1 MLQLTTGLIENAFTS
16 TIDMTPTCIIPI
28 KLLSIPNRPCATLGV
43 KISNGDTVTVGI
55 EIKGFYMKG
64 TTKIEYVSDLFYV
77 DAGNMF
83 SRQYYV
89 QYDAFEFQ
97 FISSSQAVEV
107 SAWGINSVGQSTSS
121 YSVKPVEV
129 DDIVVSVGA
138 VSSTGGIGSTEP
150 IGADSLARAQEAMSA
165 QEVTGV
171 MGAEGE
177 PESEGESEDQGEL
190 ENVREPEAEGEPE
203 IKREEP
209 GSEGEPEIKWEPGSE
224 GEPEIQGEPEAEG
237 VFEAQGE
244 SEVEGELEAKGESGA
259 KGELGAQGVVGATGP
274 TGIGVPR
281 MALRSSQMVY
291 VSQGG
296 DDISGDGTIINPY
309 ATIPKAM
316 ASIVDASP
324 TKRYSMILGPGNYN
338 ESFSL
343 KANVIVIGVDPILV
357 RIGTERSS
365 IDIDDPTWS
374 VSGDNRSGF
383 KKVTLAASTLAVD
396 FKAQSSFKNMVH
408 FDNVQR
414 DNI

>member
-28 KLLSIPNRPCATLGV
+28 KLFSIPNRPCATLGV

-64 TTKIEYVSDLFYV
+64 TTKIEYVSDLLYV

-150 IGADSLARAQEAMSA
+150 TGADSLARAQEAMSA
-165 QEVTGV
+165 QEVTRV

-177 PESEGESEDQGEL
+177 PEAEREPESVGESEAQEEL
-190 ENVREPEAEGEPE
+190 ENEREPEAEGEPE
-203 IKREEP
+203 IKR
-209 GSEGEPEIKWEPGSE
+209 EPGSE

-244 SEVEGELEAKGESGA
+244 SEVEGELEAKGESGV

-274 TGIGVPR
+274 TGIRVPR
-281 MALRSSQMVY
+281 IALRSPQMVY

-296 DDISGDGTIINPY
+296 NDISGDGTIINPY

-396 FKAQSSFKNMVH
+396 FKAQSSFKNMVY